1 MLKALTL
8 DSNQCPIEGD
18 SVMSTN
24 LVVNRAATVTK
35 IEKQRKQ
42 KKTISSTSS
51 PTIVRQYLELQRLRD
66 RLAKEESWRAAK

>member
-42 KKTISSTSS
+42 KKAISSTSS
-51 PTIVRQYLELQRLRD
+51 ATIVRQYLELQRLRD

>member
-18 SVMSTN
+18 SVMSAN

-66 RLAKEESWRAAK
+66 RLSKEESCRAVK

>member
-8 DSNQCPIEGD
+8 DSNQCPSEGD

-42 KKTISSTSS
+42 KKTISSASS
-51 PTIVRQYLELQRLRD
+51 ATIVRQYLELQRLRD